1 MFRILVVCT
10 GNVCRSPMAEVM
22 LRQQLQERL
31 KDRAEDLSVSS
42 AGTLGLIGEPIQ
54 PQARDL
60 LLADLPGAQLR
71 RGPHDLERDVF
82 GFRARRLEPELLD
95 GVDLVLGAA
104 REHRSA
110 AVGMAPHLVCK
121 AFTVLELARLA
132 GPAALATRAHGDAD
146 PPPDVHGR
154 LLAERAA
161 ALRATVRPL
170 HAAADDVPD
179 PFGHQSD
186 KFEQVAAQLRA
197 AVELIVDGLAGR

>member
-60 LLADLPGAQLR
+60 LLADLPGSELR
-71 RGPHDLERDVF
+71 RGLHGLERDVL

-110 AVGMAPHLVCK
+110 AVAMAPHLVCK

-132 GPAALATRAHGDAD
+132 GPAALATQASGDVD
-146 PPPDVHGR
+146 PPPDVYGR
-154 LLAERAA
+154 QLVARAA

-170 HAAADDVPD
+170 HADADDIPD
-179 PFGHQSD
+179 PFGHQAD
-186 KFEQVAAQLRA
+186 KFEQVALQLRT
-197 AVELIVDGLAGR
+197 AVDLIVDGLAGH

>member
-60 LLADLPGAQLR
+60 LLADLPAAQLR
-71 RGPHDLERDVF
+71 PGPHGLERDVF

-132 GPAALATRAHGDAD
+132 GPAARAIRARDAD

-154 LLAERAA
+154 QLVERAA

-170 HAAADDVPD
+170 HADADDIPD

-186 KFEQVAAQLRA
+186 KFEQVAVQLRA
-197 AVELIVDGLAGR
+197 AVESIVDGLGGH